1 MSSENNPNEPARPW
15 GAPRPDQSQPPAPRT
30 AGRIPLLS
38 ILFFVLMLVLVGAR
52 AYRDLST
59 PQAWAYWK
67 DQFISPSL
75 SASIVRGS
83 PDQRPALAIH
93 GRIGPAAAGW
103 FRDRLDEA
111 KLRPGDSVVFSSPGG
126 DVDQAII
133 IGEVIRARGLTTAV
147 GTFDADD
154 RLRPSYC
161 ASACV
166 FAYAGGKVRQGV
178 QGSRLGVH
186 RFTTEGAGRDA
197 VADTQRTAG
206 LILGYMTR
214 MGVSP
219 SLVEAMSATDEIRW
233 LDAREAL
240 DMRLVTDPQQ
250 RR

>member
-1 MSSENNPNEPARPW
+1 LENDPNEPARPW
-15 GAPRPDQSQPPAPRT
+15 GAPRPDQSPPPAPRT
-30 AGRIPLLS
+30 ARRIPLLS
-38 ILFFVLMLVLVGAR
+38 ILFFVLMLALVGAR

-75 SASIVRGS
+75 SASIVTDS
-83 PDQRPALAIH
+83 SDQRPALAIH
-93 GRIGPAAAGW
+93 GRFGPAAAGW

-111 KLRPGDSVVFSSPGG
+111 KLGPGNRVVFSSPGG
-126 DVDQAII
+126 DVDQALI
-133 IGEVIRARGLTTAV
+133 IGEVIRARGLATAV
-147 GTFDADD
+147 GTFDADN

-166 FAYAGGKVRQGV
+166 FAYAGGRTRLGV
-178 QGSRLGVH
+178 QGSKLGVH

-197 VADTQRTAG
+197 VADAQRTTG
-206 LILGYMTR
+206 MILGYMTR

-219 SLVEAMSATDEIRW
+219 SLVETMSATDEIRW

-240 DMRLVTDPQQ
+240 DMKLVTDPLQK
-250 RR
+250 R